1 MTEVVIVTVVVVITL
16 VVIVVAAVSVAAQ
29 FVTLM
34 NTNEI
39 GASVRRKL
47 IKKRSSRNVCRKSYG
62 NCKRRAVN
70 ILDIRSNDGS
80 GKRRIING
88 NKLSYFNTA
97 SDIFE
102 SKSLSKKKRR
112 SSVSL

>member
-1 MTEVVIVTVVVVITL
+1 MTEVVIVTVVAVITL

-47 IKKRSSRNVCRKSYG
+47 IKKKTKQS
-62 NCKRRAVN
+62 KR
-70 ILDIRSNDGS
+70 LP
-80 GKRRIING
+80 K
-88 NKLSYFNTA
+88 KL
-97 SDIFE
+97 
-102 SKSLSKKKRR
+102 R
-112 SSVSL
+112 

>member
-47 IKKRSSRNVCRKSYG
+47 IKKNV
-62 NCKRRAVN
+62 AVETFAEKATV
-70 ILDIRSNDGS
+70 IV
-80 GKRRIING
+80 
-88 NKLSYFNTA
+88 
-97 SDIFE
+97 
-102 SKSLSKKKRR
+102 
-112 SSVSL
+112 SVGL

>member
-1 MTEVVIVTVVVVITL
+1 MTEVVIVTVVAVITL

-47 IKKRSSRNVCRKSYG
+47 IKK
-62 NCKRRAVN
+62 
-70 ILDIRSNDGS
+70 
-80 GKRRIING
+80 
-88 NKLSYFNTA
+88 T
-97 SDIFE
+97 
-102 SKSLSKKKRR
+102 
-112 SSVSL
+112 